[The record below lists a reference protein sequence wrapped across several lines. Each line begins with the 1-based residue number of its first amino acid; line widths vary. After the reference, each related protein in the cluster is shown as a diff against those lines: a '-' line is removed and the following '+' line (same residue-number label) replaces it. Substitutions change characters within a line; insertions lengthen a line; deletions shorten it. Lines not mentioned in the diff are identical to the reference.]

1 MSRDVPAGLRRI
13 VFWQP
18 IESPH
23 QHDFLEALSAAV
35 PCEVILAAESGL
47 PAERVSQGWRHS
59 PHEQVRVVDVA
70 TAGGFNALVAHRGAD
85 SLHVFSGFFSHAIVW
100 RAFRLL
106 AGSSARLAILSE
118 APEQGPWT
126 GWLKRARGRVLV
138 HRWGDH
144 FDFVLAMGAVGRRF
158 FESVG
163 VPAEK
168 IRDFGYY
175 LAAPAEPWP
184 AVGEPTD
191 DVFRFIAVGQM
202 IRRKGF
208 DLLIAALARLE
219 GMQWSCNLYGEGP
232 LLGDLRIA
240 AARSPVSNRIRFHA
254 PLPNDAIRREIASS
268 DCCILPSR
276 HDGWGMTV
284 NESLIAGTPVVCSD
298 GCGAATMIDDPVAG
312 RVVPAGRVRPLAEAL
327 HDALL
332 AGKID
337 RVRRQGVHAVAE
349 SFSPAAGVRLFLDG
363 SGVSYQPA
371 AERRN
376 F

>member
-1 MSRDVPAGLRRI
+1 MSRVVPAGLRRI

-18 IESPH
+18 IVSPH
-23 QHDFLEALSAAV
+23 QHDFLEALAAAV

-59 PHEQVRVVDVA
+59 PHERVSVVDVA
-70 TAGGFNALVAHRGAD
+70 SAGGFNALVTHRGSD

-138 HRWGDH
+138 HRWGDR
-144 FDFVLAMGAVGRRF
+144 FDFVLAMGGVGRRF
-158 FESVG
+158 FESIG
-163 VPAEK
+163 IPAEK

-191 DVFRFIAVGQM
+191 DLFRFIAVGQM

-219 GMQWSCNLYGEGP
+219 GMRWSCDLYGEGP
-232 LLGDLRIA
+232 LLGDLRSA
-240 AARSPVSNRIRFHA
+240 AARSPVSHRIRFHA
-254 PLPNDAIRREIASS
+254 PLPNDAIRREMAAS

-327 HDALL
+327 QGTLL
-332 AGKID
+332 GGRIRGGK
-337 RVRRQGVHAVAE
+337 RRLVHAVVAKHA
-349 SFSPAAGVRLFLDG
+349 PAVGVRLFLDG
-363 SGVSYQPA
+363 LADRSSSS
-371 AERRN
+371 R
-376 F
+376 

>member
-23 QHDFLEALSAAV
+23 QYDFLEALSAAV
-35 PCEVILAAESGL
+35 PCEVILAAESRL
-47 PAERVSQGWRHS
+47 PVERALQGWRHA
-59 PHEQVRVVDVA
+59 PHERVRVVDISAVE
-70 TAGGFNALVAHRGAD
+70 GFAELAAHRGGD
-85 SLHVFSGFFSHAIVW
+85 SLHVFSGFFSHQIVW

-106 AGSSARLAILSE
+106 STSSARLAILSE
-118 APEQGPWT
+118 APEQGPWI
-126 GWLKRARGRVLV
+126 GWLKRARGRLLV
-138 HRWGDH
+138 RRWGSRI
-144 FDFVLAMGAVGRRF
+144 DFVLAMGGVGRRF
-158 FESVG
+158 FEAIG

-175 LAAPAEPWP
+175 LETPAEPWP

-191 DVFRFIAVGQM
+191 DIFRFIAVGQM

-219 GMQWSCNLYGEGP
+219 GMPWSCDLYGAGP
-232 LLGDLRIA
+232 VLGDLRRGA
-240 AARSPVSNRIRFHA
+240 ACSPVANRIRFHA
-254 PLPNDAIRREIASS
+254 PLPNDAIRREIAAS

-298 GCGAATMIDDPVAG
+298 GCGAAVLLDDPLVGEVVAVG
-312 RVVPAGRVRPLAEAL
+312 RERSLAEAL
-327 HDALL
+327 QRSLS
-332 AGKID
+332 GGRIS
-337 RVRRQGVHAVAE
+337 RVRRRLVHAVAAKHG
-349 SFSPAAGVRLFLDG
+349 PAVGVRLFLDG
-363 SGVSYQPA
+363 LSDRAFSS
-371 AERRN
+371 R
-376 F
+376 